1 MKIRIFIFT
10 FLLSSFFCNAQKNDL
25 CIKELENLL
34 NVKEFSLVTREL
46 LVIHNLT
53 FHVNKFEY
61 HSFPITYYIESGLP
75 SKIDYPTLYGFLFK
89 TDKGYLLFDGLKK
102 ITESKR
108 VILFDSNFCAQ
119 AVYHFT
125 EGNLIAISIFEK
137 NKIDIKEK
145 ICLANNNWKVY
156 PLGELK
162 INEISNFQYA
172 LDLFSLLEKPSNL
185 LNKSFFRYWKEED
198 YNVNYF
204 LFIE

>member
-1 MKIRIFIFT
+1 
-10 FLLSSFFCNAQKNDL
+10 
-25 CIKELENLL
+25 
-34 NVKEFSLVTREL
+34 
-46 LVIHNLT
+46 
-53 FHVNKFEY
+53 
-61 HSFPITYYIESGLP
+61 
-75 SKIDYPTLYGFLFK
+75 LFK